1 MFLFGAQEVSYF
13 LLLSI
18 QVYSLPS
25 CVWISWIGIPIEE
38 GVQKYTR
45 SSLNKLKLGVSDFAI
60 EFDVR
65 WYIMVTWTEEQMQSK
80 TFWIN
85 WSQTKLGKTLQS
97 WVSPG
102 KSNSLKSKGE
112 VCSTKSPENDI
123 PSSKSVKI
131 SYQDRKKLGRWSF
144 RAVVDQLR
152 AVNLSTSRLLLIDK
166 SWCANHF
173 LASEGKIFTQ
183 AGPQIDSISRSLS
196 PGSES
201 VNVSF

>member
-1 MFLFGAQEVSYF
+1 MSELVELEYPLKKEFRNIPD
-13 LLLSI
+13 LLSTNLNL
-18 QVYSLPS
+18 VFESSPLNFRS
-25 CVWISWIGIPIEE
+25 DGISWWLGRKNRCNQKPSELIG
-38 GVQKYTR
+38 VKQ
-45 SSLNKLKLGVSDFAI
+45 
-60 EFDVR
+60 
-65 WYIMVTWTEEQMQSK
+65 
-80 TFWIN
+80 
-85 WSQTKLGKTLQS
+85 KLGKTLQS

-173 LASEGKIFTQ
+173 LASEGKF
-183 AGPQIDSISRSLS
+183 
-196 PGSES
+196 
-201 VNVSF
+201 